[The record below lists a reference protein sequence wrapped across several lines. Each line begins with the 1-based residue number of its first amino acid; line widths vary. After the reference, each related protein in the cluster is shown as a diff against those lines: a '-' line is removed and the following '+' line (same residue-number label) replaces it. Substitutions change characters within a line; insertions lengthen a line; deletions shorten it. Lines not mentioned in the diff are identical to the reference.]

1 MQVETVHVLLA
12 EDDTELCSLMADYFA
27 PHGFSLDAVHNGR
40 EALRRAL
47 QGGFDLLILDV
58 MMPVLDGF
66 EVLRQIRK
74 RSAVPVIMLT
84 ARTSQADRV
93 DGLNAGADDY
103 LPKPFAPE
111 ELLARIRAV
120 LRRAGKVDAIDD
132 APLEFGSL
140 KVKPGT
146 REVWLRGEPVT
157 LTSIEFDIL
166 ECLARSPGRVVSRD
180 SLAAAL
186 YQREIGP
193 FERSMDV
200 HISHLRKKLDNEEET
215 LIHTVRGEGY
225 LLALRGK
232 NTAEAR

>member
-1 MQVETVHVLLA
+1 MQVETAPRVLLA
-12 EDDTELCSLMADYFA
+12 EDDAELCSLMADYFA
-27 PHGFSLDAVHNGR
+27 PHGFEVESVHNGR

-47 QGGFDLLILDV
+47 QDGFDLIILDV

-84 ARTSQADRV
+84 ARTAQADRV

-120 LRRAGKVDAIDD
+120 LRRTGKADRTDES
-132 APLEFGSL
+132 PLECGSL
-140 KVKPGT
+140 KVTPGT
-146 REVWLRGEPVT
+146 REVWLRGEPVV

-166 ECLARSPGRVVSRD
+166 ECLARAAGRVVSRD
-180 SLAAAL
+180 AMAAVI
-186 YQREIGP
+186 YRREMSP
-193 FERSMDV
+193 FERSVDV
-200 HISHLRKKLDNEEET
+200 HISHLRKKLDNDDEA

-225 LLALRGK
+225 VLAIRGR
-232 NTAEAR
+232 TGA

>member
-1 MQVETVHVLLA
+1 
-12 EDDTELCSLMADYFA
+12 
-27 PHGFSLDAVHNGR
+27 
-40 EALRRAL
+40 
-47 QGGFDLLILDV
+47 
-58 MMPVLDGF
+58 
-66 EVLRQIRK
+66 
-74 RSAVPVIMLT
+74 
-84 ARTSQADRV
+84 V

-120 LRRAGKVDAIDD
+120 LRRAGKTDAIDD
-132 APLEFGSL
+132 APLECGNL

-186 YQREIGP
+186 YQREISP

-200 HISHLRKKLDNEEET
+200 HISHLRKKLDNDEET
-215 LIHTVRGEGY
+215 LIHTVRGAGY
-225 LLALRGK
+225 LLAVHGK
-232 NTAEAR
+232 YSVDTR

>member
-1 MQVETVHVLLA
+1 MQVEMAHVLLA
-12 EDDTELCSLMADYFA
+12 EDDTELCALMGDYFT
-27 PHGFSLDAVHNGR
+27 PHGFTLEAVHNGC

-84 ARTSQADRV
+84 ARTSQADRI

-120 LRRAGKVDAIDD
+120 LRRAGNP
-132 APLEFGSL
+132 APGADTLIECGVL
-140 KVKPGT
+140 QVQPAT
-146 REVWLRGEPVT
+146 REVWLRGEPVA

-166 ECLARSPGRVVSRD
+166 ECLGRSPGRVVSRD
-180 SLAAAL
+180 ALAAAL

-200 HISHLRKKLDNEEET
+200 HISHLRKKLDNDEET
-215 LIHTVRGEGY
+215 MIQTVRGSGY
-225 LLALRGK
+225 LLTPRSG
-232 NTAEAR
+232 NAR